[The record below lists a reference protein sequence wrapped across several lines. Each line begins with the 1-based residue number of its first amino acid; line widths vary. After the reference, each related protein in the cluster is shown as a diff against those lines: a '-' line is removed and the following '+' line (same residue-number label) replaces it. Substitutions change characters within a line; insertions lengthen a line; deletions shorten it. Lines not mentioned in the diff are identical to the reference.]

1 MAENCASIEEIPI
14 DDIEMEVEPF
24 ARGDIGKVYMAKWRN
39 QDVVIKVIKAESEEE
54 ERAVKCEVYL
64 NLRLSHP
71 NIIRL
76 LGITTVKSRKLGI
89 VMEKAEHGS
98 LDQWIGKMDREKQT
112 QIALGIIDGLEYVH
126 SQHVIHRSIKPSN
139 ILMFGPKNDMIPK
152 IADFGVSKVS
162 ERVTVQTK
170 VGEDLYMAPEVRVHS
185 QYGFTADIFSLAMM
199 LFEIFNEQLVRQAS
213 VEVKRFIMGLQSG
226 RVGNIP
232 ESCKVP
238 EYLRNVIEQGWNN
251 NPEDRPPLSEY
262 RSTLRRGKIFFLSA
276 KLFNIII
283 NYMALSAF

>member
-1 MAENCASIEEIPI
+1 MAQNCTSVEEIPI
-14 DDIEMEVEPF
+14 DDIEMETEPF
-24 ARGDIGKVYMAKWRN
+24 DRGEIGKVYMAKWCN
-39 QDVVIKVIKAESEEE
+39 EDVVIKVIKAESEEE
-54 ERAVKCEVYL
+54 ERAVKCEVGL
-64 NLRLSHP
+64 TLRLSHP
-71 NIIRL
+71 NIIKL

-89 VMEKAEHGS
+89 VMEKGEHGS
-98 LDQWIGKMDREKQT
+98 LDKWIGKIDHEKLT
-112 QIALGIIDGLEYVH
+112 KIALGIIDGLEYVH
-126 SQHVIHRSIKPSN
+126 SQHVIHRDIKPRN
-139 ILMFGPKNDMIPK
+139 ILMFGPKHDMIPK

-162 ERVTVQTK
+162 ERVTVHTK

-226 RVGNIP
+226 RVGKIP
-232 ESCKVP
+232 ENCKVP

-262 RSTLRRGKIFFLSA
+262 RSTLLGKIFFLST
-276 KLFNIII
+276 KYLTGIFF
-283 NYMALSAF
+283 L